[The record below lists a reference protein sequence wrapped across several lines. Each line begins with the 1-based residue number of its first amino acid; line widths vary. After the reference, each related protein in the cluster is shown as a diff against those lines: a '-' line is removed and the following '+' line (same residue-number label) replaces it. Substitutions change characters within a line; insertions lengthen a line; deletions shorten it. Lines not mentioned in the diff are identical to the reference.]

1 MKLLGDLERAPW
13 RGSLLVARR
22 AMDDYET
29 EDYYDVIVIGT
40 GLVESMLA
48 A

>member
-1 MKLLGDLERAPW
+1 
-13 RGSLLVARR
+13 
-22 AMDDYET
+22 MDEYET